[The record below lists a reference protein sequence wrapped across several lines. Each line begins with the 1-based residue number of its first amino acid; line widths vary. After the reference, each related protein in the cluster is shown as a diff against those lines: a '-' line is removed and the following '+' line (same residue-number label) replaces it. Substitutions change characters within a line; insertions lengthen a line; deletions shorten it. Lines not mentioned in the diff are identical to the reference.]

1 MMASSIERII
11 ALSELS
17 YLPLIQLLAMTE
29 EAETEETGAAPPKE
43 EAADVASD
51 EDEEEDSEEEEFDD
65 DDDDSENVASGSGA
79 DEDVM
84 GSDEES
90 ILTTSDDGYI
100 DHYDEATLPPYA
112 CRYCGIHDPASV
124 AKCCES
130 NKWFCNA
137 TCTGGGGSHLVH
149 HLVRSR
155 SNQVQLHPESPLGDT
170 VLECYNCASKNSFVL
185 GFVPASSSSVVVL
198 LCRVCVE
205 TVPALKDMD
214 WELSQW
220 HPLVQDRKFLPW
232 LIKVRND
239 DDWISVIFILLL

>member
-1 MMASSIERII
+1 MA
-11 ALSELS
+11 
-17 YLPLIQLLAMTE
+17 E
-29 EAETEETGAAPPKE
+29 EVEAE
-43 EAADVASD
+43 EAAAAVGEGVAAIPPKAADDTVVSD
-51 EDEEEDSEEEEFDD
+51 DDIDDNEEEDDESEEEEEGF
-65 DDDDSENVASGSGA
+65 DDDDSENVASGSG
-79 DEDVM
+79 DDDDDDD
-84 GSDEES
+84 SDEES
-90 ILTTSDDGYI
+90 ILTTSDDGFI
-100 DHYDEATLPPYA
+100 DHYDESTLPPYA

-232 LIKVRND
+232 LVKV
-239 DDWISVIFILLL
+239 SVFNWCLFSILFLGRQLF